1 MIFALG
7 LGLGTFLGTF
17 LAAGIL
23 MFFAGARELDLR
35 EDQ

>member
-23 MFFAGARELDLR
+23 LFFMGARASDFR
-35 EDQ
+35 EDL